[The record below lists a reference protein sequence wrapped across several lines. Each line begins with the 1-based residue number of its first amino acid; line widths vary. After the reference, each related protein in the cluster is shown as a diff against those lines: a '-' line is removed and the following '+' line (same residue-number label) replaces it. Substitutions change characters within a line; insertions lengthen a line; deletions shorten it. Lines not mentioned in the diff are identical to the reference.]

1 MISAKDCGPGI
12 FLNSSGNKGRGGI
25 VSTIKSRAAFLDPHS
40 RERFVM
46 TVSPRLAFGISA
58 AAFALG
64 LALNLAFASEA
75 SASDPMSQDIDFR
88 NSAAGQG
95 GIRRDTPVREIV
107 RRDTRKRDD
116 GLKSYGSSK

>member
-1 MISAKDCGPGI
+1 
-12 FLNSSGNKGRGGI
+12 
-25 VSTIKSRAAFLDPHS
+25 
-40 RERFVM
+40 M

-75 SASDPMSQDIDFR
+75 FASDPMSQDIDFR
-88 NSAAGQG
+88 NGAAGQG

-107 RRDTRKRDD
+107 RRDTRKKDD

>member
-1 MISAKDCGPGI
+1 LIRA
-12 FLNSSGNKGRGGI
+12 GG
-25 VSTIKSRAAFLDPHS
+25 K
-40 RERFVM
+40 RFIM

-75 SASDPMSQDIDFR
+75 FASDPMSQDIDFR

-107 RRDTRKRDD
+107 RRDTRKKDD